1 MTDDLGELERRLE
14 LATAR
19 HCPAEVLLEPETA
32 GLRAAWLALGEVLE
46 ASQPQVELPLKR
58 LPPLPAKP
66 RRRWLA
72 PMVATMATSA
82 LIVVT
87 AAWYVR
93 GTKPATAVS
102 PSPAA
107 IANNS
112 HATPSPAKKRAAAA
126 SRDAELAWDDS
137 LDQEIAL
144 AGQAIALAQRDRFAS
159 APASNRVQYQ
169 METLGKELDDNPL

>member
-19 HCPAEVLLEPETA
+19 RCPAEDSLEPETA
-32 GLRAAWLALGEVLE
+32 GLRAAWLTLGDVLE
-46 ASQPQVELPLKR
+46 AAQPQVALPLKR
-58 LPPLPAKP
+58 LPSPAKP
-66 RRRWLA
+66 YRRWLA
-72 PMVATMATSA
+72 ATVAAMAASV

-87 AAWYVR
+87 ATWYVR
-93 GTKPATAVS
+93 GTKPTTTVS

-107 IANNS
+107 IADNS
-112 HATPSPAKKRAAAA
+112 RATPSPVKKQAGAA

-137 LDQEIAL
+137 LDQEIA
-144 AGQAIALAQRDRFAS
+144 AASQAIALAQRDQFAS

-169 METLGKELDDNPL
+169 METLGKELDNNPL